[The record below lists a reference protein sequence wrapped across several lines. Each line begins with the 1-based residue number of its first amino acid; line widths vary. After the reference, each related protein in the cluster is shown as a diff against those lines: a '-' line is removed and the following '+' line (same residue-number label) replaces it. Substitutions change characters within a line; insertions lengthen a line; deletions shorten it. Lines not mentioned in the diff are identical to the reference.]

1 MEGAQSEQS
10 DGEQV
15 TPMDFLLLTYPA
27 PDTWKMRDE
36 RDERNMSPTQ
46 RITWEDGTREE
57 HVTNAKD
64 YLHFVVTSCKKGD
77 SELPIGVGEG
87 AFSNHLMEL

>member
-27 PDTWKMRDE
+27 PDTW
-36 RDERNMSPTQ
+36 
-46 RITWEDGTREE
+46 EDDTRKKR
-57 HVTNAKD
+57 VTNAKD
-64 YLHFVVTSCKKGD
+64 HLHFVVTGCKEGD

-87 AFSNHLMEL
+87 AFSNHLREL